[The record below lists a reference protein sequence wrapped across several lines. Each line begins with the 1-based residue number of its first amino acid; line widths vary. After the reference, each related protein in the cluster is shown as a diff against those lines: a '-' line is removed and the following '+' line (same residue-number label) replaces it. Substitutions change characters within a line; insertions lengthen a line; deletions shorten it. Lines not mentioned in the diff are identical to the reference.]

1 MDREISTTYPI
12 EVETVQYHLEDNT
25 QTVRTFKWLVTTH
38 FCGGQVSAMF
48 RKLYQDTELSFP
60 PWVGVAMPLHIN
72 QSEEIPDSEFFDLTA
87 EDGHVFCFLPLPLD
101 RPIATGLP
109 VHVNGF
115 FALELNRKYLKW
127 PTATQRGDE
136 LTDKRL
142 LWNQCLL
149 TEGLPRAYSKLLLD
163 AIDMHAMGRLRD
175 ISIRTIYRAF
185 PDIRRVEPK
194 WDVILAPLFAEVFKH
209 RVVFTEARRG
219 MWITPKEA
227 VFSQLDEEADDAQKL
242 IMEVLSQGQ
251 VKVACVPPHVQSAI
265 KSCSHVSLQ
274 YITPALVSST
284 FRSIQVIHLVW
295 EVCVGKINSSV
306 LGR

>member
-1 MDREISTTYPI
+1 MKCCCSCRSEFLDRARSSKYMDREISTTYPI
-12 EVETVQYHLEDNT
+12 EVETVQYNPEKGT
-25 QTVRTFKWLVTTH
+25 QNVRTYKWLVTTH
-38 FCGGQVSAMF
+38 YCGGQVSATF
-48 RKLYQDTELSFP
+48 RKLYQDAELSFP
-60 PWVGVAMPLHIN
+60 PWVGVAMPLRLPENENGVSAIRP
-72 QSEEIPDSEFFDLTA
+72 EAPDAEFYELTN

-127 PTATQRGDE
+127 PTANQRGDE

-163 AIDMHAMGRLRD
+163 AIDMHAMGKLPD
-175 ISIRTIYRAF
+175 ITIRTIYRAF
-185 PDIRRVEPK
+185 PDLKKVERK
-194 WDVILAPLFAEVFKH
+194 WDVILAPLYAEIFKH

-227 VFSQLDEEADDAQKL
+227 VFSPQDAEETEEEQRVRF
-242 IMEVLSQGQ
+242 M
-251 VKVACVPPHVQSAI
+251 H
-265 KSCSHVSLQ
+265 
-274 YITPALVSST
+274 
-284 FRSIQVIHLVW
+284 
-295 EVCVGKINSSV
+295 
-306 LGR
+306 